1 MFRTFVE
8 IILST
13 ITRFC
18 AFSSTIVLFTSVAN
32 TTTNQ
37 RISYVVATKLAMF
50 SITPKLITN
59 PLLRQHTSNGCSPE
73 VTADET
79 GRNTMQQMER
89 AYKKHQTKIQD
100 GNMNIRDLRARTSL
114 HLNSQ
119 GEKTLQ

>member
-32 TTTNQ
+32 TSTNQ

-50 SITPKLITN
+50 SRTPKLIRN